1 MAKKGGSKQKKMNAR
16 VDFTPMVDMIML
28 LVTFFML
35 CTTLIK
41 PQTMEISMPSDKND
55 LNEDNQSQIAASKA
69 ITILLDENNKI
80 YYYTGK
86 PDEAK
91 LVETSYGKDGI
102 RNALMHLNAAAQQQV
117 QALKKEF
124 ETRRSSNPT
133 VDAKNQEEYKKRLAD
148 IKNGKNTPN
157 VIIKATD
164 KATYKNLI
172 DVLDEMQICSIGK
185 YVIDN
190 IADGDLAKIKDYK
203 ANPAQQ

>member
-124 ETRRSSNPT
+124 ETRRSSNPKKEE
-133 VDAKNQEEYKKRLAD
+133 KNQEEYKKRLAD